1 MLIANKLA
9 PMPVQPDKTGDKSL
23 QDCLREDLAGRGDP
37 ADSAAAEASSKPPT
51 GSIAEPPGAVLFAK
65 THIALSTLEAAFRDK
80 RVEKEY
86 LACVEREPEPP
97 EGRLEH
103 RLAWDKR
110 RNIVR
115 SYRPDSVSGK
125 PALLDYALAGRSD
138 HYFFVTVILI
148 TGRHHQVRA
157 QLAAI
162 GCPIRGDLK
171 YGARRSSPS
180 GLIMLHARR
189 LAFSQPRTQARVE
202 VARALPSGRAAVG
215 RARGRRRYDRGR
227 LKVHAPPLEVGRA
240 RAPRLDEELED
251 AAVGR
256 REQRHPGTAAEGR
269 ADQPLDEAAVGDAG
283 DGLAALEGARPQ
295 HRPCGQRAVV
305 EGLGS
310 SRPRARPPS

>member
-1 MLIANKLA
+1 MEQYSIIYEDADLLVANKLA
-9 PMPVQPDKTGDKSL
+9 PMPVQRDKTGDKSL

-37 ADSAAAEASSKPPT
+37 ADSAAAEALEAAHRIDRRAT
-51 GSIAEPPGAVLFAK
+51 GAVLFAK
-65 THIALSTLEAAFRDK
+65 THIALSTLEAAFRER

-86 LACVEREPEPP
+86 LACVEREPRPP

-110 RNIVR
+110 RNVVR
-115 SYRPDSVSGK
+115 SYRPDALSGK
-125 PALLDYALAGRSD
+125 PARLDYKLAGRSD
-138 HYFFVTVILI
+138 NYFFVTVILI

-202 VARALPSGRAAVG
+202 VLAPFPQAEPLWAA
-215 RARGRRRYDRGR
+215 
-227 LKVHAPPLEVGRA
+227 
-240 RAPRLDEELED
+240 
-251 AAVGR
+251 
-256 REQRHPGTAAEGR
+256 
-269 ADQPLDEAAVGDAG
+269 
-283 DGLAALEGARPQ
+283 LAAADGTIEGA
-295 HRPCGQRAVV
+295 
-305 EGLGS
+305 
-310 SRPRARPPS
+310 